1 MMHDCPDGEMRD
13 LLPGYVHGTLSAA
26 ERAAV
31 SAHIQECADCAAEAE
46 LIQFASVAFPAP
58 SKIDT
63 RKIVSM
69 LPAAPRRARR
79 GMPMSGAWRFA
90 AAIGAFAF
98 GALSVAA
105 LRGAFSKAPQERQ
118 VASAPAQ
125 AQRAPATAP
134 AARQPAGATVTPAPL
149 ASRGPVA
156 APKPTAA
163 SISFGGGLGDLTDE
177 QLDMLLGELD
187 TLDALPS
194 AEPETHLSP
203 IIPPDDG
210 GRGAQ

>member
-1 MMHDCPDGEMRD
+1 MMHDCADGEMRD
-13 LLPGYVHGTLSAA
+13 LLPGYVNDTLSAA
-26 ERAAV
+26 ERSAV
-31 SAHIQECADCAAEAE
+31 SAHIQDCADCAAEVE
-46 LIQFASVAFPAP
+46 LIQAVARAFPAP
-58 SKIDT
+58 VVDT
-63 RKIVSM
+63 AKIVSM

-90 AAIGAFAF
+90 AAIGGFAI

-105 LRGAFSKAPQERQ
+105 LRGAFNKAPSGRQ
-118 VASAPAQ
+118 VASAPSPSP
-125 AQRAPATAP
+125 RAAAP
-134 AARQPAGATVTPAPL
+134 AAQQPTTATVTRAPL
-149 ASRGPVA
+149 AAHAPVA
-156 APKPTAA
+156 SAKPAPV
-163 SISFGGGLGDLTDE
+163 SISFGGGLGDLTDA
-177 QLDMLLGELD
+177 QLDMLMGELD

>member
-1 MMHDCPDGEMRD
+1 MHDCPDGEMRD
-13 LLPGYVHGTLSAA
+13 LLPGYVHGTLSPA
-26 ERAAV
+26 ERIAV
-31 SAHIQECADCAAEAE
+31 SAHIQECADCAAEVE
-46 LIQFASVAFPAP
+46 LIQLASLAFPAP
-58 SKIDT
+58 KVDT

-105 LRGAFSKAPQERQ
+105 LRGAFSKAPRELQ
-118 VASAPAQ
+118 VASAPYQPPQGA
-125 AQRAPATAP
+125 APVARPPAGAP
-134 AARQPAGATVTPAPL
+134 AAPAPST
-149 ASRGPVA
+149 ARVPVA
-156 APKPTAA
+156 TPKPTVA

-177 QLDMLLGELD
+177 QLDMLLGDLD